1 MLKSIVTLCRAEESR
16 PEVGGVA
23 YKSGVYKIPM
33 VRMSDRT
40 DELANVRVY
49 IVEHAEMYA
58 CVQITVSVVE

>member
-1 MLKSIVTLCRAEESR
+1 MLKSIVTLCCAEESC
-16 PEVGGVA
+16 PEVGGAA

-49 IVEHAEMYA
+49 IVEHTEMYA
-58 CVQITVSVVE
+58 CV

>member
-1 MLKSIVTLCRAEESR
+1 MLKSIVTLCCAEESR
-16 PEVGGVA
+16 PDVGDAA

-49 IVEHAEMYA
+49 IVEHTEMYA
-58 CVQITVSVVE
+58 CV